1 MPKRFEKRKQEA
13 EEDKEENDE
22 ACYGG
27 FRAWQEVAASR
38 DIIFGNKV
46 GVRQGTPGVLVGNMS
61 DGSHVTVRFDQRED
75 ESELCVN
82 VLPEALMNPLP
93 GGFRLGQKIVALFDL
108 MLNDK
113 LGVLL
118 GTPGTVV
125 ARSDNDRL
133 TVLFDHREDKEEGT
147 VSVSYREVNAL
158 RLLAGGFKISQSVQ
172 PVMDLIVNGRVVVK
186 TGTRGRILAEFSET
200 RLTVA
205 FDRAE
210 AGSQSCFNVLPL
222 EIQPWCELSADM
234 PAGEKVRVTM
244 DLVCPNSMVIKVGT
258 LGSIVSGVSD
268 MRVMVMFEAQDT
280 EEDKRERML
289 TVDSSSI
296 QKASEDADESNV
308 EDSSNNDTANCN
320 LYL

>member
-13 EEDKEENDE
+13 EEDTEENDE

-27 FRAWQEVAASR
+27 FKAWQQVAAAR
-38 DIIFGNKV
+38 DVIFGNKV

-133 TVLFDHREDKEEGT
+133 TVLFDHREDNEEGS

-158 RLLAGGFKISQSVQ
+158 RLLAGGFKIAQFVQ
-172 PVMDLIVNGRVVVK
+172 PVTDLVVSGRAVVK

-210 AGSQSCFNVLPL
+210 AGNQSCFNVLPL
-222 EIQPWCELSADM
+222 EIQPWCELSPDM

-244 DLVCPNSMVIKVGT
+244 DLVCPNSLLIKAGT
-258 LGSIVSGVSD
+258 LGSVVSGVSD
-268 MRVMVMFEAQDT
+268 MRVLVMFEAQDT
-280 EEDKRERML
+280 EEDKRDHML

-296 QKASEDADESNV
+296 RKVSEDADESNN
-308 EDSSNNDTANCN
+308 EDTSNNDTANCN